1 MSLRAD
7 KYRQKA
13 AAAKQSAVEAKNP
26 FAKRAFED
34 LEAGLRRLAE
44 QMEWIDTQM
53 APTPQRKNQLK
64 GGPRENATLPGAE
77 RSFRRAKSPRDHAR

>member
-7 KYRQKA
+7 KYRKKA

-34 LEAGLRRLAE
+34 VEAGLRRLAE
-44 QMEWIDTQM
+44 QVEWIDTQM

-64 GGPRENATLPGAE
+64 SDPR
-77 RSFRRAKSPRDHAR
+77 SDSPRTE

>member
-7 KYRQKA
+7 KYRKKA

-26 FAKRAFED
+26 FTKRAFEEV
-34 LEAGLRRLAE
+34 EAGLRRLAE
-44 QMEWIDTQM
+44 QMEWIDTQE

-64 GGPRENATLPGAE
+64 SGPRDGFPRAE
-77 RSFRRAKSPRDHAR
+77 